1 MSAFDDLIDEYTGDQ
16 DSLADIRTVV
26 RQLYFYDFQGYP
38 VRVWQGQ
45 GKLFT
50 ADGAEWLGSIDSA
63 GTDHHTASAIQDG
76 RDGTSATYTFGL
88 EIPDMPGENVGE
100 MFDAL
105 KADQWRVSGQS
116 LRIYLA
122 VFKEGE
128 ALRPSTPIKFLK
140 ELTMIAPKFS
150 ERIDSPD
157 GKSLLKK
164 YVANLTAKDANFG
177 RALKPMGTYT
187 DTIQKRRAVELGVAL
202 DRGCEFVG
210 ALANHTFV
218 LP

>member
-1 MSAFDDLIDEYTGDQ
+1 MTAFDNLVDEYIGDS

-26 RQLYFYDFQGYP
+26 RQLYFYDFVDNP

-50 ADGAEWLGSIDSA
+50 EDGNEWLGSIDSA
-63 GTDHHTASAIQDG
+63 GTDHHSTSAIQDG

-88 EIPDMPGENVGE
+88 EIPDLPGQ
-100 MFDAL
+100 DAFTLFQEL
-105 KADQWRVSGQS
+105 KAEQWRVSGQN
-116 LRIYLA
+116 LTIYLA

-128 ALRPSTPIKFLK
+128 ALRPVTPIKFLK

-150 ERIDSPD
+150 EKIEPN
-157 GKSLLKK
+157 GKILIKK

-177 RALKPMGTYT
+177 RALTPNGTYT
-187 DTIQKRRAVELGVAL
+187 DTVQKRRAFELGVSN
-202 DRGCEFVG
+202 DRGCEFI
-210 ALANHTFV
+210 AQLANHTFII
-218 LP
+218 P